1 MENEEEKK
9 TENTGNNIKLYN
21 KTKLGY
27 YKSYQK
33 QTQEIKIWWQ
43 KV

>member
-1 MENEEEKK
+1 MGKNQSKRKTHGKRREKK

-33 QTQEIKIWWQ
+33 
-43 KV
+43 